1 MLRSKTTPWEYLERG
16 EWEIKRQKTG
26 LSSWPLF
33 RNVKYILIPG
43 MAWKA
48 RYRIS
53 RLNRS
58 STMKLFLI
66 SKGTVETIITE
77 DSIRRPMRSSRRQP
91 VNTKRRRDM

>member
-16 EWEIKRQKTG
+16 EWEIKRRITG
-26 LSSWPLF
+26 WSSWPLF
-33 RNVKYILIPG
+33 RNVKYILLPG
-43 MAWKA
+43 TAWKA

-66 SKGTVETIITE
+66 SRGTREKIITE
-77 DSIRRPMRSSRRQP
+77 DSIRLQKRSSRRQA
-91 VNTKRRRDM
+91 VHTKPRRG